1 MPRYKITIE
10 YDGTGISGWQRQI
23 NSSSVQQFI
32 EEAIEKF
39 SQEKV
44 TVHGAGRTDSGVHA
58 LAQVAHFD
66 LKKSYPDFIVQRA
79 INHYLK
85 PNRIIITDCEIVNET
100 FHARFSAKKRHYRYI
115 ILNRPSPS
123 SIDLDRSWHIRE
135 KLDIEKMQQAASI
148 LVGEH
153 DFTSFRT
160 MRCQALS
167 PIKTIDEIKIH
178 QEEEKIIVNIS
189 AKSFL
194 HHMVRNIIGTIVPV
208 GLGKISVED
217 ISKIIQAKDRKE
229 AGVTAPAQG
238 LYFKK
243 VEYHETKY

>member
-79 INHYLK
+79 INHYLR
-85 PNRIIITDCEIVNET
+85 PNRVIITYCEIVNET

-115 ILNRPSPS
+115 ILNRSSPS

-135 KLDIEKMQQAASI
+135 KLDIEKMQQASSI

-243 VEYHETKY
+243 VEYDENKD